1 MNNINNILIFEGT
14 TLFVQKKV
22 KIILVSKIKF
32 SCGGKY
38 LVQINDL
45 FCGQIKANNWETTI
59 WDWCPNR
66 LILWVWKTTVSG
78 AKTGKNCPWHLWL
91 MVHFYL
97 TQILTLIWTAL
108 VFTDALLFFSLPI
121 PLQDTIL
128 YDNLKHCTV
137 WRWSLDQSNNVAS
150 LHHCFLHRGHTAE

>member
-1 MNNINNILIFEGT
+1 MNNINNIVIFEGT

-22 KIILVSKIKF
+22 KIILVSKINF

-66 LILWVWKTTVSG
+66 LMLWVWKTTVSG

-108 VFTDALLFFSLPI
+108 VFTDHQWLMSCCSFLCQFHCK
-121 PLQDTIL
+121 IL
-128 YDNLKHCTV
+128 YYMTIWNIVLFDVDHLI
-137 WRWSLDQSNNVAS
+137 SPIM
-150 LHHCFLHRGHTAE
+150 